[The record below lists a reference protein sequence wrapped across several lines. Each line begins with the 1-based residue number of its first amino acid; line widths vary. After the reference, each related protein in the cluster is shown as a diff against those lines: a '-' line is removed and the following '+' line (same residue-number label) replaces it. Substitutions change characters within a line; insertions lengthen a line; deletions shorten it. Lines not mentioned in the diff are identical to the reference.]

1 MRQYTL
7 NDFLFD
13 VAFFIPFRVYVSFLL
28 HQMRC
33 EAYSLWL
40 YRRKTIDDA
49 VIRFAQTSTLTK
61 TVNFN
66 DEFIR

>member
-1 MRQYTL
+1 MIFYSMWR
-7 NDFLFD
+7 FLFYS
-13 VAFFIPFRVYVSFLL
+13 VCMYVSFLL